1 MLYNQVLSAT
11 SVVSIVRLSKAT
23 LFPNGYPGPSPVD
36 PTPEE
41 QLVIRQ
47 QLIRRVTEMIPGPVS
62 AIFLGP
68 SPIASLEAVIDP
80 LSDSACNA
88 HLAVLLSDVILL
100 TVFPELGGGDD

>member
-11 SVVSIVRLSKAT
+11 SVLSIVRLSKGT

-47 QLIRRVTEMIPGPVS
+47 QLIRRVTEMIPGPAS
-62 AIFLGP
+62 AILLGP
-68 SPIASLEAVIDP
+68 SPVASLEAAIDP

-88 HLAVLLSDVILL
+88 HLAVLLVDAILV
-100 TVFPELGGGDD
+100 TVFPELGGEA